1 MKKVEVS
8 YFPRIS
14 DKRYEDYLQILCFVI
29 DDNNDDDHGG
39 FAEGNAD
46 AIYRHRRLL
55 HEFSPDLLL
64 VLSADH
70 VYKLDYRDVI
80 DFHKEHQADVTM
92 VTTKLPEGDSASRF
106 GVVQVN
112 EEGRVTNFEYKPKQP
127 KSDLVTAE
135 VFVYDFAKLMETL
148 DNLADDGELKDYG
161 EDLLPQLVKE
171 GNAWEFRLNSYWR
184 DVGIPESYWQ
194 ASMDLL
200 TQKNELNLDDPEW
213 PILTR
218 SAVRN

>member
-1 MKKVEVS
+1 
-8 YFPRIS
+8 
-14 DKRYEDYLQILCFVI
+14 LI
-29 DDNNDDDHGG
+29 DDDDDRGG

-46 AIYRHRRLL
+46 AIYRQRRLL
-55 HEFSPDLLL
+55 NEFSPDLLL

-80 DFHKEHQADVTM
+80 DFHNEHQADVTM
-92 VTTKLPEGDSASRF
+92 VTTKVPEGDSASRF

-112 EEGRVTNFEYKPKQP
+112 EEGRVVNFEYKPKEP

-135 VFVYDFAKLMETL
+135 VFVYDFPKLMDTL
-148 DNLADDGELKDYG
+148 DQLADDGELKDYG
-161 EDLLPQLVKE
+161 EELLPQLVKE

-184 DVGIPESYWQ
+184 DVGLPQSYWQ

-200 TQKNELNLDDPEW
+200 SQKTDLNLDDKEW

-218 SAVRN
+218 STVRNQLNLSLIILYFFFILATFTSTYT